1 MEVITTK
8 TVRGI
13 IPRARRRVPT
23 ASCAAVPGTS
33 NRGASGRRTGTGTT
47 RTPATSNTVSGW
59 PFRPND
65 YFLSSEFLFSGFSK
79 SGVWGS
85 APSNAFF
92 TGGVIQESP
101 IFTKTYEFTRWLLEH
116 TIRFPKSQRF
126 VMAKRIEDAIL
137 NFYDLLLLAVKVDI
151 NRKDTLQKAGY
162 ELEKVKHYLRLSKDM
177 GLFSLRQYEYTS
189 IAVVEIGKL
198 LGGWM
203 KKV

>member
-1 MEVITTK
+1 
-8 TVRGI
+8 
-13 IPRARRRVPT
+13 
-23 ASCAAVPGTS
+23 
-33 NRGASGRRTGTGTT
+33 
-47 RTPATSNTVSGW
+47 
-59 PFRPND
+59 
-65 YFLSSEFLFSGFSK
+65 
-79 SGVWGS
+79 
-85 APSNAFF
+85 
-92 TGGVIQESP
+92 
-101 IFTKTYEFTRWLLEH
+101 
-116 TIRFPKSQRF
+116 
-126 VMAKRIEDAIL
+126 MAKRIEDAIL